1 MAVERILPEN
11 REEWLAMRRHDVT
24 STEVSSLPGI
34 DLNPYRTALDLYVAK
49 VDPEAASEV
58 APNERMKW
66 GLRLEEAIAKG
77 VAEDLGLNIRAL
89 NQYLRDPAARLGAS
103 FDYEIVSQPDGPGI
117 LEIKTVGD
125 MNYRHNW
132 QDDEAPAYIELQVQ
146 AQLALSGRAWALIAA
161 LIGGGEIRVFKR
173 QRDEEIERILRAKAA
188 AFWQMVATRTP
199 PPADYTRDADL
210 LTRLYKAEPGKVID
224 LSADVEAGILVSQ
237 YQQAKASAKVAD
249 GIATDV
255 KGRLLERIGGAEV
268 ALGAGWKISAKQIAD
283 SAGTVVTPE
292 MVGTTIGGRRGYR
305 DFRINT
311 PKTKEVN

>member
-1 MAVERILPEN
+1 
-11 REEWLAMRRHDVT
+11 
-24 STEVSSLPGI
+24 
-34 DLNPYRTALDLYVAK
+34 
-49 VDPEAASEV
+49 
-58 APNERMKW
+58 
-66 GLRLEEAIAKG
+66 
-77 VAEDLGLNIRAL
+77 
-89 NQYLRDPAARLGAS
+89 
-103 FDYEIVSQPDGPGI
+103 
-117 LEIKTVGD
+117 
-125 MNYRHNW
+125 
-132 QDDEAPAYIELQVQ
+132 
-146 AQLALSGRAWALIAA
+146 
-161 LIGGGEIRVFKR
+161 
-173 QRDEEIERILRAKAA
+173 
-188 AFWQMVATRTP
+188 MVATRTP

-210 LTRLYKAEPGKVID
+210 LARMYKAEPGKVID